1 MEIIV
6 LFDGVCNLCS
16 GVVRWILPRNPQA
29 NIRFA
34 ALQSHAGQQL
44 TARHG
49 IDSHQ
54 LDSIVVITAA
64 GAYTASDA
72 ALEMSR
78 HLCWPW
84 RWAYPLRIIPRR
96 WRDAVYAWVA
106 RNRYRWF
113 GVSEKCLLNMPEYH
127 DRFIPD

>member
-1 MEIIV
+1 MDVVV

-34 ALQSHAGQQL
+34 SLQSPAGQRLAAQY
-44 TARHG
+44 G
-49 IDSHQ
+49 IDSTQ
-54 LDSIVVITAA
+54 LDSIIVISEDR
-64 GAYTASDA
+64 AYIASDA
-72 ALEMSR
+72 ALEICR
-78 HLCWPW
+78 HLHWPW
-84 RWAYPLRIIPRR
+84 RWAYPLRIFPRR

-113 GVSEKCLLNMPEYH
+113 GVSQHCLLSLPTHRE
-127 DRFIPD
+127 RFIAD

>member
-1 MEIIV
+1 MEVVV

-34 ALQSHAGQQL
+34 ALQSTAGQRLAAQY
-44 TARHG
+44 G
-49 IDSHQ
+49 IDSTH
-54 LDSIVVITAA
+54 LDSIIVVTATQ
-64 GAYTASDA
+64 AYVASDA
-72 ALEMSR
+72 ALEISR

-84 RWAYPLRIIPRR
+84 RWAYPLRIFPRH
-96 WRDAVYAWVA
+96 WRDALYAWVA

-113 GVSEKCLLNMPEYH
+113 GISDQCLLNIPAYH
-127 DRFIPD
+127 DRFIRD